1 MIVEMRRQQLKFGA
15 IPAVEERYA
24 SALQARIKL
33 SPLGGF
39 WHTEIGTLNQVIQ
52 IWPYESL
59 AEREQVANQAA
70 RLVAW
75 PPDIQ
80 QFLLEDDTLILEPLP
95 FSPPITPRRLG
106 NIYEI
111 RTYSYRPGFMPELIK
126 HWGDKIEERQKL
138 SPFVGA
144 WQTTIGPLNK
154 LVHIW
159 AYNDAAERQR
169 IRARAVELGIWPPRA
184 NTVGILMKQEN
195 ILAIPA
201 AFSPLH

>member
-1 MIVEMRRQQLKFGA
+1 MIVEMRRQRLKFA
-15 IPAVEERYA
+15 AVPDVEERYA
-24 SALQARIKL
+24 RALPARIKL

-39 WHTEIGTLNQVIQ
+39 WHTEVGTLNQVIQ

-59 AEREQVANQAA
+59 AERERVMNQAA
-70 RLVAW
+70 RLAGW

-80 QFLLEDDTLILEPLP
+80 QFVLEDDLLILESLP
-95 FSPPITPRRLG
+95 FSPPIKPRKLG

-111 RTYSYRPGFMPELIK
+111 RTYSYGPGFMPELIK
-126 HWGDKIEERQKL
+126 RWGDKIEERQKL
-138 SPFVGA
+138 SPLVGA
-144 WQTTIGPLNK
+144 WQTIIGPLNK

-169 IRARAVELGIWPPRA
+169 IRAKAVELGVWPPSA
-184 NTVGILMKQEN
+184 NTVGILLKQEN

>member
-1 MIVEMRRQQLKFGA
+1 MIVEMRRQQLKFA
-15 IPAVEERYA
+15 AVSAVEERYA
-24 SALQARIKL
+24 SALPARIKL

-39 WHTEIGTLNQVIQ
+39 WHTEVGTLNQVIQ

-59 AEREQVANQAA
+59 AERERVMIQAA
-70 RLVAW
+70 RLAGW

-95 FSPPITPRRLG
+95 FSPPITPRKLG

-111 RTYSYRPGFMPELIK
+111 RIYSYEPGFMPELIER
-126 HWGDKIEERQKL
+126 WGDKIEGRQKL

-144 WQTTIGPLNK
+144 WQTIIGPLNK

-169 IRARAVELGIWPPRA
+169 IRAKARELGIWPPSA
-184 NTVGILMKQEN
+184 NKVGMLLRQEN
-195 ILAIPA
+195 MLAIPA